1 MKDVIHVF
9 QERKQ
14 EIDIYFDFLETFMK
28 DNSKDNAKILHIDGT
43 QTEMSN
49 TLAQI
54 LRANGFLLLYNVIES
69 CITLAIEEIYK
80 DIKDKNISFDILNEG
95 IKKEIFSNIKN
106 NISTENL
113 FENIQKIEF
122 DIVSQYPTKIFSGNV
137 DARKIK
143 DVAKKY
149 GFAHTTDAQK
159 TQNGEKLV
167 SIKNQRNSLAHG
179 DISFKECGKEYTIQ
193 EMNKIR
199 EEAMCY
205 LAQILQNIENYIV
218 KQEYKV

>member
-1 MKDVIHVF
+1 MKEVIHVF

-14 EIDIYFDFLETFMK
+14 EIDIYFDFLKTFMK
-28 DNSKDNAKILHIDGT
+28 DDSKDNAKILHADGT

-80 DIKDKNISFDILNEG
+80 DIKDKNISFDILNDG

-106 NISTENL
+106 NISTDNL
-113 FENIQKIEF
+113 FKNIQKIEF
-122 DIVSQYPTKIFSGNV
+122 DIVSQYPTKIFSGNI
-137 DARKIK
+137 DAKKIRE
-143 DVAKKY
+143 VAEKY
-149 GFAHTTDAQK
+149 GFSYTTDVRQ
-159 TQNGEKLV
+159 TQNGANLL
-167 SIKNQRNSLAHG
+167 SIKTQRNSLAHG

-193 EMNKIR
+193 EMNKIK

-205 LAQILQNIENYIV
+205 LDQILQNIENYIA
-218 KQEYKV
+218 KQEYRL